1 MNACLFC
8 MDWAKITRLVV
19 NGKYLTLLF
28 HMIWVVNI
36 LEKTRDL
43 ITSNVMQNQLKIQK
57 IKEKLKFATWISVIW
72 YLWHEICK
80 LKLISC
86 FLEQPGHFC
95 MTYSRMPLVLS
106 FISQS
111 ILILGILLWFIHN
124 FIQNYVEAQPLE
136 PVLWNFAW
144 INGRLCAFRQNQSE
158 ILKMNT

>member
-1 MNACLFC
+1 
-8 MDWAKITRLVV
+8 
-19 NGKYLTLLF
+19 
-28 HMIWVVNI
+28 MIWFVNT
-36 LEKTRDL
+36 LEKARAL

-57 IKEKLKFATWISVIW
+57 NKEKLKFATWISMIW
-72 YLWHEICK
+72 YLWLEICK

-111 ILILGILLWFIHN
+111 ILILGILLWFIHIS
-124 FIQNYVEAQPLE
+124 IQNYMEAQPLE
-136 PVLWNFAW
+136 TDLWNLVQ
-144 INGRLCAFRQNQSE
+144 INGRLWAFRQNQPE